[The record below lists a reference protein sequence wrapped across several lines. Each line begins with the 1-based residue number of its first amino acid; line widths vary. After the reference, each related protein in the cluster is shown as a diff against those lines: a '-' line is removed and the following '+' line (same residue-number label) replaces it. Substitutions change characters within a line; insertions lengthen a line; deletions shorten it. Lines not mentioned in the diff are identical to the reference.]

1 MAETKH
7 GVPHFYVEM
16 DIEIDALLK
25 LRAELNAKSPKEGPG
40 AFKLSVNDLIIKA
53 AAITLRRVPTVNA
66 SYTEQGTALYEDVDI
81 SVAVSIP
88 DGLIT
93 PIVRRADQKGLAAI
107 SNEMK
112 DLAARAKSGKLKP
125 EEFQGGGFSISNMGM
140 YGVSAF
146 SAIINPPQGAILA
159 VAAGAAAAGG
169 ARRRARGRDGD
180 DLHAL
185 GRSPRHR
192 RRARRGMAGG
202 VQGGDR
208 GAAEPDAVTGL
219 VLREAIPADLPTVL
233 RFVRALAEYERLAH
247 EVRATE
253 ADFRRA
259 LFGEPRRAHAL
270 LAEIDGA
277 AVGFAV
283 WFYDFSTFEGCPGL
297 FVEDVFVDPE
307 QRGQG
312 IGRAIFAWL
321 ARRALRE
328 GCTRMNWSVLDW
340 NAPSIA
346 FYRGL
351 GAVAQDEWTV
361 QRLSGDALAALAGME

>member
-1 MAETKH
+1 MTVGMSRPSSVASHDRPRTA
-7 GVPHFYVEM
+7 GGNAGGSAGCSP
-16 DIEIDALLK
+16 
-25 LRAELNAKSPKEGPG
+25 LRPG
-40 AFKLSVNDLIIKA
+40 AGRVRA
-53 AAITLRRVPTVNA
+53 ACRRGPR
-66 SYTEQGTALYEDVDI
+66 D
-81 SVAVSIP
+81 
-88 DGLIT
+88 
-93 PIVRRADQKGLAAI
+93 R
-107 SNEMK
+107 
-112 DLAARAKSGKLKP
+112 
-125 EEFQGGGFSISNMGM
+125 GGF
-140 YGVSAF
+140 
-146 SAIINPPQGAILA
+146 P
-159 VAAGAAAAGG
+159 
-169 ARRRARGRDGD
+169 
-180 DLHAL
+180 
-185 GRSPRHR
+185 
-192 RRARRGMAGG
+192 
-202 VQGGDR
+202 
-208 GAAEPDAVTGL
+208 
-219 VLREAIPADLPTVL
+219 
-233 RFVRALAEYERLAH
+233 
-247 EVRATE
+247 
-253 ADFRRA
+253 RA

-361 QRLSGDALAALAGME
+361 QRLSGDALAALARME